1 MNLCQGSRLLEKY
14 RLAIWRR
21 KEGLFVGPGNIEK
34 AKDGKDV
41 RQGLH
46 VPGEAPESLGERAVE
61 YFPIQNENDAVVVRS
76 ELLKVFFEEGKLLVS
91 LLENFAR
98 FTVKTELSQSSSGE
112 EGCDSKKS

>member
-1 MNLCQGSRLLEKY
+1 MNLCQGSRLLEKC

-21 KEGLFVGPGNIEK
+21 KEGLLVGPGNIEK
-34 AKDGKDV
+34 AQDGKDV

-46 VPGEAPESLGERAVE
+46 VPGEAPESVGERAVE

-112 EGCDSKKS
+112 EGCDRKKS